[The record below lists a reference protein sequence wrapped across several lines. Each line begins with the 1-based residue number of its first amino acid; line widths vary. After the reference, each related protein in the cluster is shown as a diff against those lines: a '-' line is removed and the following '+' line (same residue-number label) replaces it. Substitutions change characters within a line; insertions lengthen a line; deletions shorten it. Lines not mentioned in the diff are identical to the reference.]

1 MPEPSASSAR
11 ATLSRE
17 LSEFLIELS
26 IALHRNAMY
35 PEGHP
40 SLEPAAAGVIRRADL
55 LFVDRATISLGVARN
70 QLVIEGV
77 ATDPK
82 HPVLREL
89 AGRLHRHH
97 LGAVTFGRG
106 VDATELTSVL
116 QTLALEAE
124 RTGQPLGLGPPEKL
138 RAWPHVVLHP
148 LTYERLELVDDGNG
162 GGAPGAGGEAATRS
176 AQLWVGLARA
186 ALATGPADEA
196 PPTEPAAVAK
206 SIDDHPRVAGYDQ
219 VIVGYLL
226 QIADELKATGGQEAV
241 ALRRRTSKLIKNL
254 RPETLRALVDMGG
267 DFAQRQKFALAA
279 TSGMAVD
286 AVLEVVQAAA
296 AASGQHIS
304 HGFLRLLSK
313 LAAHAEGGTTGTRVQ
328 ADSALRDQVARLVSG
343 WDLSDPNP
351 GEYGAALQR
360 MAQSKPVARVS
371 SGVRYEAEP
380 LRLLQ
385 IALETDQAG
394 PAVWR
399 ALDDLLA
406 IAGDATLLDLL
417 ERAPDGAVA
426 AAAWARVATPE
437 RLALRLSTEPVDFT
451 LADRL
456 VARLDPAV
464 AAGPLL
470 DALATAESRATRR
483 ALLDRLA
490 RLGSPIVPVVIA
502 RLGDERWYVVRNL
515 LGILQDLPGLPA
527 TFSAA
532 TFAAHSDGRVRRE
545 ALRLQFRLPA
555 ERDQALV
562 AALSDDDPRAL
573 QFALHA
579 ARQGCPAAAVPV
591 VIARAQDK
599 TLDADLRALAIRV
612 LGSTRAP
619 QALAPLLELVDGG
632 TSFFGRRKL
641 RPKSPEMLAALAGL
655 AGGWASDRQV
665 GPLLGS
671 AGASD
676 DPEIRA
682 AVGGAKPKR

>member
-1 MPEPSASSAR
+1 MPEPSASSGR
-11 ATLSRE
+11 AALSRE

-26 IALHRNAMY
+26 IALHRHAMY

-55 LFVDRATISLGVARN
+55 LFVDRPTISLGVARN

-97 LGAVTFGRG
+97 LGAVTFSRG
-106 VDATELTSVL
+106 VDAAELTSVL
-116 QTLALEAE
+116 QTLAVDAE
-124 RTGQPLGLGPPEKL
+124 RTGQALGLGPAEQL

-148 LTYERLELVDDGNG
+148 LTYERLELVDEGTG
-162 GGAPGAGGEAATRS
+162 GDAQSGGEAATRS

-186 ALATGPADEA
+186 ALATGPTDEA

-206 SIDDHPRVAGYDQ
+206 SIDEHPRVSGYDQ

-226 QIADELKATGGQEAV
+226 QIADELKTAGGQEAA

-267 DFAQRQKFALAA
+267 DFGQRQKFALAA

-304 HGFLRLLSK
+304 HSFLRLLAK
-313 LAAHAEGGTTGTRVQ
+313 LAAHAEGGTVSARPR
-328 ADSALRDQVARLVSG
+328 ADTALRDQVSRLISG
-343 WDLSDPNP
+343 WNLADPNP
-351 GEYGAALQR
+351 GAYGAALQH
-360 MAQSKPVARVS
+360 MAASRPVARVS
-371 SGVRYEAEP
+371 TGVRYEAES
-380 LRLLQ
+380 LRVLQ

-394 PAVWR
+394 PVVWR

-406 IAGDATLLDLL
+406 SGQDATLLDVL
-417 ERAPDGAVA
+417 EQAPDGVTAGVV
-426 AAAWARVATPE
+426 WARVATPE
-437 RLALRLSTEPVDFT
+437 RLALRLSAEPVDFT
-451 LADRL
+451 LVDRL
-456 VARLDPAV
+456 AARLDPA
-464 AAGPLL
+464 AAAAAQL
-470 DALATAESRATRR
+470 DALAAAESRATRR

-490 RLGSPIVPVVIA
+490 RMGSSIVPIVIA

-515 LGILQDLPGLPA
+515 LVVLQDLPGLPA
-527 TFSAA
+527 GFSAA
-532 TFAAHSDGRVRRE
+532 PFAGHEDARVRRE

-555 ERDQALV
+555 ERDQALT

-579 ARQGCPAAAVPV
+579 ARQGCPAGAVPI
-591 VIARAQDK
+591 VIALAQDRE
-599 TLDADLRALAIRV
+599 LDPDLRVLAIRV
-612 LGSTRAP
+612 LGGVRAP
-619 QALAPLLELVDGG
+619 QALRPLLDLVDGG
-632 TSFFGRRKL
+632 TTFFGRRKL
-641 RPKSPEMLAALAGL
+641 RPTTPEMVAALTAL
-655 AGGWASDRQV
+655 AGGWAGDARV
-665 GPLLGS
+665 APLLAA
-671 AGASD
+671 AGRSD
-676 DPEIRA
+676 DVEVRA
-682 AVGGAKPKR
+682 AVGGSRKK

>member
-1 MPEPSASSAR
+1 MPEPAASAGR

-26 IALHRNAMY
+26 IALHRHAMY

-40 SLEPAAAGVIRRADL
+40 SLEPAASGVIRRADL
-55 LFVDRATISLGVARN
+55 LFVDRPTISLGVARN

-97 LGAVTFGRG
+97 LGAVTFSRG
-106 VDATELTSVL
+106 VQAAELTRVL

-138 RAWPHVVLHP
+138 RAWPHVTLHP

-162 GGAPGAGGEAATRS
+162 GSAPGAGGEAATRS

-186 ALATGPADEA
+186 ALATGSSDEA
-196 PPTEPAAVAK
+196 PSTEPAAVAK
-206 SIDDHPRVAGYDQ
+206 SIDEHPRVAGYDQ

-226 QIADELKATGGQEAV
+226 QIADELKASGGQEAV

-313 LAAHAEGGTTGTRVQ
+313 LAAHAEGGTTSTRVH

-343 WDLSDPNP
+343 WDLNDPNP
-351 GEYGAALQR
+351 GAYGAALQL
-360 MAQSKPVARVS
+360 MALARPVARAS

-380 LRLLQ
+380 LRVLQ

-417 ERAPDGAVA
+417 ERAPEGAVA
-426 AAAWARVATPE
+426 SAVWARVATPE
-437 RLALRLSTEPVDFT
+437 RLALLLSSASVDFAV
-451 LADRL
+451 ADR
-456 VARLDPAV
+456 VGARLDPAV
-464 AAGPLL
+464 AAAPLL

-483 ALLDRLA
+483 ALLDRLT
-490 RLGSPIVPVVIA
+490 RLGSGVVPVVIA
-502 RLGDERWYVVRNL
+502 RLGDARWYVVRNL

-527 TFSAA
+527 GFSAA
-532 TFAAHSDGRVRRE
+532 PFAAHADGRVRRE

-591 VIARAQDK
+591 VIARAQDR

-632 TSFFGRRKL
+632 KTFFGRRKL
-641 RPKSPEMLAALAGL
+641 RPKSPAMLAALAAL
-655 AGGWASDRQV
+655 AAGWAADPRAA
-665 GPLLGS
+665 PLVSGAGQS
-671 AGASD
+671 ADA
-676 DPEIRA
+676 EIRA
-682 AVGGAKPKR
+682 VVGGGAKK